1 MARSLNRVT
10 LIGHLGADPELRYF
24 ASGDAYT
31 RFTLAT
37 SESWKDKT
45 SGEPVEHTE
54 WHRCFATRRLAE
66 VIGDY
71 LHKGSKVYIEGKL
84 KTRSFDKEGTT
95 HYITEIEVREMMML
109 DGRPAADGGHAAA
122 AAPTPC
128 ATTRTALPP
137 ASAKA
142 ALDLQTPVQSSWE
155 DDVSDIPF

>member
-24 ASGDAYT
+24 ASGDAYV

-45 SGEPVEHTE
+45 SGEPMEHTE
-54 WHRCFATRRLAE
+54 WHRCFAARRLAE

-109 DGRPAADGGHAAA
+109 DGRAAADGGHASA
-122 AAPTPC
+122 AAPTPR
-128 ATTRTALPP
+128 AATRTPRP
-137 ASAKA
+137 SASAKA
-142 ALDLQTPVQSSWE
+142 ALDLQAPPTEPDF
-155 DDVSDIPF
+155 DDDIPF